1 MTAAVHVLVPA
12 DQVLYRDALRTVL
25 EAEADVEVIAV
36 VADETA
42 ALVGST
48 HGLSGVVL
56 ISAGAIQGESIRL
69 AHRLSSSGA
78 AVGIFDAPEDPVFL
92 VAALS
97 SGVTTVLPRTGSWAT
112 FHTELHQLRRHRQP
126 LRPTVPTVPSGAA
139 TWHEQRDDV
148 IRCLV
153 EMSDDERQ
161 TLSMTLRGLSTT
173 IIAGRLERDVA
184 DVAALLQAARQG
196 LSVDSTVAA
205 LDVLLRLGLF
215 EAFVLRGHIGQDVT
229 P

>member
-25 EAEADVEVIAV
+25 EADVEVIAV

-42 ALVGST
+42 LVGST
-48 HGLSGVVL
+48 HQLNGVVF
-56 ISAGAIQGESIRL
+56 ISAGASQGESIRL
-69 AHRLSSSGA
+69 AHRLCSSGA

-97 SGVTTVLPRTGSWAT
+97 SGVTTVLPRTGSWTT
-112 FHTELHQLRRHRQP
+112 FHTELHQLRSHRP
-126 LRPTVPTVPSGAA
+126 HRRPTVPNGAA

-148 IRCLV
+148 IRRLGG
-153 EMSDDERQ
+153 MSDDERQ
-161 TLSMTLRGLSTT
+161 ALSMTLRGVSAT
-173 IIAGRLERDVA
+173 IIAGRLGA
-184 DVAALLQAARQG
+184 DVEDVTALLQAAREG
-196 LSVDSTVAA
+196 LAVDSTVAA

-215 EAFVLRGHIGQDVT
+215 ETFVLRGHLG
-229 P
+229 